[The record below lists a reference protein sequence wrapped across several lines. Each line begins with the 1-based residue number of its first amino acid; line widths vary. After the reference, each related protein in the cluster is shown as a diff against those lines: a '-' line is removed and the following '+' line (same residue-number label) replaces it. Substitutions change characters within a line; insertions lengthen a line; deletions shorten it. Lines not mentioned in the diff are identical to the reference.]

1 MLRRAGD
8 HSHDWEN
15 ALRNY
20 KTEIVRNGFRAAAMN
35 EHLRGRVVRIIA
47 TGMVSWIVA
56 FILPICL
63 LYYLEYGPEFI
74 NIVLILTII
83 YFIIIPAGMVM
94 LLIYDLI
101 SSVRYGQV
109 RFINRAWYL
118 VLLVFASLSILIAGI
133 TYGVLSQNRV
143 VDPL

>member
-1 MLRRAGD
+1 
-8 HSHDWEN
+8 
-15 ALRNY
+15 
-20 KTEIVRNGFRAAAMN
+20 
-35 EHLRGRVVRIIA
+35 
-47 TGMVSWIVA
+47 
-56 FILPICL
+56 
-63 LYYLEYGPEFI
+63 
-74 NIVLILTII
+74 
-83 YFIIIPAGMVM
+83 M

-118 VLLVFASLSILIAGI
+118 VLLIFASLSILIAGI